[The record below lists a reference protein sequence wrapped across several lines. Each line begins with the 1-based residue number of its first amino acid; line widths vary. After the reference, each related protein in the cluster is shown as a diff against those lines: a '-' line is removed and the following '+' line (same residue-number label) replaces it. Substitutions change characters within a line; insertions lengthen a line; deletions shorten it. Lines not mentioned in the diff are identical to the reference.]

1 MNPLG
6 LNAPQFPGMQTGKMK
21 SVDEVRDLIKKQRR
35 VKGFQ
40 FNVPNGQSQQNLQ
53 ISGTARILLG
63 IQLLP
68 VAAGTDTFIQGFKE
82 LANVS
87 FKVNNEIIIESL
99 NPSFVTNYSN
109 DEEFMQS
116 RARFRY
122 SDEITISFTNSG
134 NRSLRY
140 CNLLYLRYGNAKTRG
155 MDIVR
160 QSVF

>member
-1 MNPLG
+1 MNKLG

-40 FNVPNGQSQQNLQ
+40 FSVPNGQSQQNLQ

-68 VAAGTDTFIQGFKE
+68 VDPGTDTFIQGFQRIS
-82 LANVS
+82 NIS

-99 NPSFVTNYSN
+99 NPTFVTNYSN
-109 DEEFMQS
+109 DEEFMPIPRPLSGTDQ
-116 RARFRY
+116 
-122 SDEITISFTNSG
+122 ITINFTNSG
-134 NRSLRY
+134 ATEVCAIAIY
-140 CNLLYLRYGNAKTRG
+140 Y
-155 MDIVR
+155 I
-160 QSVF
+160 

>member
-1 MNPLG
+1 MNKLG

-40 FNVPNGQSQQNLQ
+40 FSVPNGQSQQNLQ

-68 VAAGTDTFIQGFKE
+68 VNAGTDTFIQGFQRIS
-82 LANVS
+82 NIS

-99 NPSFVTNYSN
+99 NPTFVTNYSN
-109 DEEFMQS
+109 DEEFMPIPRPLSGTDQ
-116 RARFRY
+116 
-122 SDEITISFTNSG
+122 ITINFTNSG
-134 NRSLRY
+134 ATEICAIAIY
-140 CNLLYLRYGNAKTRG
+140 Y
-155 MDIVR
+155 I
-160 QSVF
+160 

>member
-1 MNPLG
+1 MNKLG

-40 FNVPNGQSQQNLQ
+40 FSVPNGQSQQNLQ

-68 VAAGTDTFIQGFKE
+68 VNPGTDTFIQGFQSIS
-82 LANVS
+82 NIS

-99 NPSFVTNYSN
+99 NPTFVTNYSN
-109 DEEFMQS
+109 DEEFMPIPRPLSGTDQ
-116 RARFRY
+116 
-122 SDEITISFTNSG
+122 ITINFTNSG
-134 NRSLRY
+134 VTEVCAIAIY
-140 CNLLYLRYGNAKTRG
+140 Y
-155 MDIVR
+155 I
-160 QSVF
+160 